1 MTDYENNNCASFVKW
16 HDEKNCDWTYQ
27 KLKKCIER
35 NQVSNIKS
43 ITLCR
48 NSRANQVNANNFSII
63 YEKIAITFQS
73 KYFQLNKSLGDL
85 MCYWKFIFH
94 YIISCILVLMIW
106 AAHTYFWQIIL
117 CKFYLW
123 PFIEMCEITIFK
135 TPAGLI

>member
-1 MTDYENNNCASFVKW
+1 MTNYDNNNCASFVKW

-27 KLKKCIER
+27 KVKKCIE
-35 NQVSNIKS
+35 QIKS
-43 ITLCR
+43 QTSNPSHYVVILVQ
-48 NSRANQVNANNFSII
+48 NQINENNFSII

-106 AAHTYFWQIIL
+106 AAHTYFWQIIMQIL
-117 CKFYLW
+117 SL
-123 PFIEMCEITIFK
+123 TIHWDVWNNYF
-135 TPAGLI
+135 